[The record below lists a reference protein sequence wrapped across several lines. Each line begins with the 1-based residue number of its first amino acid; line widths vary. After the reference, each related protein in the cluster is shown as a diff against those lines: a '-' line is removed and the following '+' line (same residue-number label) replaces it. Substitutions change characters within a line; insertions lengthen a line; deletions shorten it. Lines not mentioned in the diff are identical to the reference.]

1 MVGGGDEA
9 ERERERVPAAPR
21 FSGFVSH
28 CPKDPVHGG
37 GLDCSLA
44 ACKRERE
51 REREPHNKWG
61 AHAAERLDTPLK
73 PCRRRENIH
82 NNEKN
87 NVHIYIYISEIQT
100 PSHVDMR
107 SMITGNNFYQSHMTC
122 RTRFT
127 GRAVVVDVK
136 GQFGITCAED
146 DLDVTCLDFTLHWH
160 TCQNSRRLRGRRPS
174 PET

>member
-9 ERERERVPAAPR
+9 ERERESPGRTTFQWVRVTLPERSSARGR
-21 FSGFVSH
+21 FGLLSG
-28 CPKDPVHGG
+28 C
-37 GLDCSLA
+37 LQA
-44 ACKRERE
+44 RERE
-51 REREPHNKWG
+51 RESPITNGGPMRLRGLTRLSSP
-61 AHAAERLDTPLK
+61 AEEERIFIIM
-73 PCRRRENIH
+73 RRTMY
-82 NNEKN
+82 
-87 NVHIYIYISEIQT
+87 IYIYISEIQT